1 MRKIVLLI
9 GLILMAS
16 TSLVAQ
22 KFPKVILS
30 GDYPDPSIMR
40 DGKDYYM
47 THSPFYYMPG
57 FLIWHSQ
64 DLMNWEP
71 VCRVMPEYDGS
82 AMAPDLLKY
91 GDTFYIYYPA
101 AGTNW
106 VIWAKDI
113 KGPWSKPVD
122 LKVSGID
129 PGHIVDK
136 QGNRYLYVDKGEVI
150 RLTEDGLSTIG
161 KKQKVY
167 EGWLYPDK
175 WDTECMCLESPKL
188 NYHNGYYYLTSAQ
201 GGTAGPA
208 TSHMVVSARS
218 KSIMGPWENSPYN
231 PVVHTYSA
239 TDNWWSKGHGT
250 LIDDVNGNWRIVY
263 HAYAK
268 GYHTLGRQTLIE
280 PIEWT
285 ADGWYRT
292 KSTATSIKPDKQIK
306 HGIELS
312 DDFNEANLGLQWT
325 FWKEY
330 VPKAL
335 TFDNGTLW
343 MKAKGR
349 TPADGRLLLTTA
361 EDKNYETQVEINIG
375 NGNTGGLVLFYNENA
390 YAGVVSDGKKFIVY
404 QNASKQLELPN
415 ELGKRF
421 IAKIHNQGNNLRIM
435 VSKDSKEWITLAEN
449 VDVSQMH
456 HNNYHGFYA
465 LRIGLLSAGKGR
477 AGFKQ
482 FRYKNA
488 VPQEK
493 DMSAYLM
500 VFHKDETHGLYMA
513 VSRDGYTF
521 TAMND
526 GEPVIAGDTIA
537 YQRGIRDPH
546 IYRGPDGAFYLAMT
560 DLHVFAKRDGYRET
574 EWERDRNMYGWGNN
588 YGLVLMKSWDLVNWK
603 RANIRFDKLTAGL
616 SEIGCAWA
624 PEVTY
629 DEKKGKLMI
638 YYTMRFRNEANKL
651 YYVYVND
658 DFDTIESLPQILFE
672 YPNEGVSAIDGDI
685 TKVGDK
691 YHLFYVAHDGPA
703 GIKQA
708 VSDRANGDYEYDP
721 RWYDFEPKACEAP
734 TVWKRIG
741 EDKWVLMYDVYSVT
755 PHNFGFIETSD
766 FVNFKNL
773 GRFNEGVMKTTN
785 YNAPK
790 HGAVIHLTTEEADN
804 LEKYWQKNKR
814 KYVSTASIQKNPI
827 IQGYYAD
834 PEVMY
839 SEKTGRYYIYPTCDG
854 IPNWGSTQF
863 KAFSSSDLVNWKEE
877 GGILDL
883 KNVSWAKKNAWAPSI
898 IEKKQADG
906 NYKYYYYFTAEKQ
919 IGVAISDHPTGPFID
934 SGKPLIGRELPKGMP
949 RGQNIDP
956 DVFTDPVSGNTYLYW
971 GNYYMAVCELND
983 DMVSVKPNTTR
994 ILIGHDAHYSEA
1006 AHVFYRNGYYYF
1018 TWSKNDT
1025 RSTEYEVRYVRS
1037 KSPVGPI
1044 NPAES
1049 QVVICKKPEQGIY
1062 ATGHHSVVQ
1071 VPGKDEWYIVYHRF
1085 KFPDAVTKGRDA
1097 GYHREV
1103 CIDKLEFNTDGTIK
1117 KVVPTL

>member
-250 LIDDVNGNWRIVY
+250 LIDDVNGNWWIVY

-956 DVFTDPVSGNTYLYW
+956 DVFTDPVSGKTYLYW
-971 GNYYMAVCELND
+971 GNYYMAVC
-983 DMVSVKPNTTR
+983 
-994 ILIGHDAHYSEA
+994 
-1006 AHVFYRNGYYYF
+1006 
-1018 TWSKNDT
+1018 
-1025 RSTEYEVRYVRS
+1025 
-1037 KSPVGPI
+1037 
-1044 NPAES
+1044 
-1049 QVVICKKPEQGIY
+1049 
-1062 ATGHHSVVQ
+1062 
-1071 VPGKDEWYIVYHRF
+1071 
-1085 KFPDAVTKGRDA
+1085 
-1097 GYHREV
+1097 
-1103 CIDKLEFNTDGTIK
+1103 
-1117 KVVPTL
+1117 

>member
-250 LIDDVNGNWRIVY
+250 LIDDVNGNWWIVY

-449 VDVSQMH
+449 FDLSQMH

-588 YGLVLMKSWDLVNWK
+588 SGLVLMKSWDLVNWK

-983 DMVSVKPNTTR
+983 DM
-994 ILIGHDAHYSEA
+994 
-1006 AHVFYRNGYYYF
+1006 YR
-1018 TWSKNDT
+1018 
-1025 RSTEYEVRYVRS
+1025 
-1037 KSPVGPI
+1037 
-1044 NPAES
+1044 
-1049 QVVICKKPEQGIY
+1049 
-1062 ATGHHSVVQ
+1062 
-1071 VPGKDEWYIVYHRF
+1071 
-1085 KFPDAVTKGRDA
+1085 
-1097 GYHREV
+1097 
-1103 CIDKLEFNTDGTIK
+1103 
-1117 KVVPTL
+1117 

>member
-250 LIDDVNGNWRIVY
+250 LIDDVNGNWWIVY

-898 IEKKQADG
+898 IE
-906 NYKYYYYFTAEKQ
+906 
-919 IGVAISDHPTGPFID
+919 P
-934 SGKPLIGRELPKGMP
+934 
-949 RGQNIDP
+949 
-956 DVFTDPVSGNTYLYW
+956 
-971 GNYYMAVCELND
+971 
-983 DMVSVKPNTTR
+983 
-994 ILIGHDAHYSEA
+994 
-1006 AHVFYRNGYYYF
+1006 
-1018 TWSKNDT
+1018 
-1025 RSTEYEVRYVRS
+1025 
-1037 KSPVGPI
+1037 
-1044 NPAES
+1044 
-1049 QVVICKKPEQGIY
+1049 
-1062 ATGHHSVVQ
+1062 
-1071 VPGKDEWYIVYHRF
+1071 
-1085 KFPDAVTKGRDA
+1085 
-1097 GYHREV
+1097 
-1103 CIDKLEFNTDGTIK
+1103 
-1117 KVVPTL
+1117 

>member
-250 LIDDVNGNWRIVY
+250 LIDDVNGNWWIVY

-854 IPNWGSTQF
+854 IPN
-863 KAFSSSDLVNWKEE
+863 
-877 GGILDL
+877 
-883 KNVSWAKKNAWAPSI
+883 
-898 IEKKQADG
+898 
-906 NYKYYYYFTAEKQ
+906 
-919 IGVAISDHPTGPFID
+919 
-934 SGKPLIGRELPKGMP
+934 
-949 RGQNIDP
+949 
-956 DVFTDPVSGNTYLYW
+956 
-971 GNYYMAVCELND
+971 
-983 DMVSVKPNTTR
+983 
-994 ILIGHDAHYSEA
+994 
-1006 AHVFYRNGYYYF
+1006 
-1018 TWSKNDT
+1018 
-1025 RSTEYEVRYVRS
+1025 
-1037 KSPVGPI
+1037 
-1044 NPAES
+1044 
-1049 QVVICKKPEQGIY
+1049 
-1062 ATGHHSVVQ
+1062 
-1071 VPGKDEWYIVYHRF
+1071 
-1085 KFPDAVTKGRDA
+1085 
-1097 GYHREV
+1097 
-1103 CIDKLEFNTDGTIK
+1103 
-1117 KVVPTL
+1117 

>member
-250 LIDDVNGNWRIVY
+250 LIDDVNGNWWIVY

-741 EDKWVLMYDVYSVT
+741 EDKWVLMY
-755 PHNFGFIETSD
+755 
-766 FVNFKNL
+766 
-773 GRFNEGVMKTTN
+773 
-785 YNAPK
+785 
-790 HGAVIHLTTEEADN
+790 
-804 LEKYWQKNKR
+804 
-814 KYVSTASIQKNPI
+814 
-827 IQGYYAD
+827 
-834 PEVMY
+834 
-839 SEKTGRYYIYPTCDG
+839 
-854 IPNWGSTQF
+854 
-863 KAFSSSDLVNWKEE
+863 
-877 GGILDL
+877 
-883 KNVSWAKKNAWAPSI
+883 
-898 IEKKQADG
+898 
-906 NYKYYYYFTAEKQ
+906 
-919 IGVAISDHPTGPFID
+919 
-934 SGKPLIGRELPKGMP
+934 
-949 RGQNIDP
+949 
-956 DVFTDPVSGNTYLYW
+956 
-971 GNYYMAVCELND
+971 
-983 DMVSVKPNTTR
+983 
-994 ILIGHDAHYSEA
+994 
-1006 AHVFYRNGYYYF
+1006 
-1018 TWSKNDT
+1018 
-1025 RSTEYEVRYVRS
+1025 
-1037 KSPVGPI
+1037 
-1044 NPAES
+1044 
-1049 QVVICKKPEQGIY
+1049 
-1062 ATGHHSVVQ
+1062 
-1071 VPGKDEWYIVYHRF
+1071 IV
-1085 KFPDAVTKGRDA
+1085 
-1097 GYHREV
+1097 
-1103 CIDKLEFNTDGTIK
+1103 
-1117 KVVPTL
+1117 

>member
-250 LIDDVNGNWRIVY
+250 LIDDVNGNWWIVY

-708 VSDRANGDYEYDP
+708 VSDRANGDYE
-721 RWYDFEPKACEAP
+721 
-734 TVWKRIG
+734 
-741 EDKWVLMYDVYSVT
+741 
-755 PHNFGFIETSD
+755 
-766 FVNFKNL
+766 
-773 GRFNEGVMKTTN
+773 
-785 YNAPK
+785 
-790 HGAVIHLTTEEADN
+790 
-804 LEKYWQKNKR
+804 
-814 KYVSTASIQKNPI
+814 
-827 IQGYYAD
+827 
-834 PEVMY
+834 
-839 SEKTGRYYIYPTCDG
+839 
-854 IPNWGSTQF
+854 
-863 KAFSSSDLVNWKEE
+863 
-877 GGILDL
+877 
-883 KNVSWAKKNAWAPSI
+883 
-898 IEKKQADG
+898 
-906 NYKYYYYFTAEKQ
+906 
-919 IGVAISDHPTGPFID
+919 
-934 SGKPLIGRELPKGMP
+934 
-949 RGQNIDP
+949 
-956 DVFTDPVSGNTYLYW
+956 
-971 GNYYMAVCELND
+971 
-983 DMVSVKPNTTR
+983 
-994 ILIGHDAHYSEA
+994 
-1006 AHVFYRNGYYYF
+1006 
-1018 TWSKNDT
+1018 
-1025 RSTEYEVRYVRS
+1025 
-1037 KSPVGPI
+1037 
-1044 NPAES
+1044 
-1049 QVVICKKPEQGIY
+1049 
-1062 ATGHHSVVQ
+1062 
-1071 VPGKDEWYIVYHRF
+1071 
-1085 KFPDAVTKGRDA
+1085 
-1097 GYHREV
+1097 
-1103 CIDKLEFNTDGTIK
+1103 
-1117 KVVPTL
+1117 

>member
-1 MRKIVLLI
+1 
-9 GLILMAS
+9 MAS

-250 LIDDVNGNWRIVY
+250 LIDDVNGNWWIVY

-877 GGILDL
+877 GGDFGFE
-883 KNVSWAKKNAWAPSI
+883 KCFVGKKECMGS
-898 IEKKQADG
+898 
-906 NYKYYYYFTAEKQ
+906 KYY
-919 IGVAISDHPTGPFID
+919 
-934 SGKPLIGRELPKGMP
+934 
-949 RGQNIDP
+949 
-956 DVFTDPVSGNTYLYW
+956 
-971 GNYYMAVCELND
+971 
-983 DMVSVKPNTTR
+983 
-994 ILIGHDAHYSEA
+994 
-1006 AHVFYRNGYYYF
+1006 
-1018 TWSKNDT
+1018 
-1025 RSTEYEVRYVRS
+1025 
-1037 KSPVGPI
+1037 
-1044 NPAES
+1044 
-1049 QVVICKKPEQGIY
+1049 
-1062 ATGHHSVVQ
+1062 
-1071 VPGKDEWYIVYHRF
+1071 
-1085 KFPDAVTKGRDA
+1085 
-1097 GYHREV
+1097 
-1103 CIDKLEFNTDGTIK
+1103 
-1117 KVVPTL
+1117 

>member
-250 LIDDVNGNWRIVY
+250 LIDDVNGNWWIVY

-827 IQGYYAD
+827 IQGYNAD

>member
-250 LIDDVNGNWRIVY
+250 LIDDVNGNWWIVY

-574 EWERDRNMYGWGNN
+574 
-588 YGLVLMKSWDLVNWK
+588 V
-603 RANIRFDKLTAGL
+603 TAICMVG
-616 SEIGCAWA
+616 E
-624 PEVTY
+624 
-629 DEKKGKLMI
+629 
-638 YYTMRFRNEANKL
+638 
-651 YYVYVND
+651 
-658 DFDTIESLPQILFE
+658 TIM
-672 YPNEGVSAIDGDI
+672 D
-685 TKVGDK
+685 
-691 YHLFYVAHDGPA
+691 
-703 GIKQA
+703 
-708 VSDRANGDYEYDP
+708 
-721 RWYDFEPKACEAP
+721 WY
-734 TVWKRIG
+734 
-741 EDKWVLMYDVYSVT
+741 
-755 PHNFGFIETSD
+755 
-766 FVNFKNL
+766 
-773 GRFNEGVMKTTN
+773 
-785 YNAPK
+785 
-790 HGAVIHLTTEEADN
+790 
-804 LEKYWQKNKR
+804 
-814 KYVSTASIQKNPI
+814 
-827 IQGYYAD
+827 
-834 PEVMY
+834 
-839 SEKTGRYYIYPTCDG
+839 
-854 IPNWGSTQF
+854 
-863 KAFSSSDLVNWKEE
+863 
-877 GGILDL
+877 
-883 KNVSWAKKNAWAPSI
+883 
-898 IEKKQADG
+898 
-906 NYKYYYYFTAEKQ
+906 
-919 IGVAISDHPTGPFID
+919 
-934 SGKPLIGRELPKGMP
+934 
-949 RGQNIDP
+949 
-956 DVFTDPVSGNTYLYW
+956 
-971 GNYYMAVCELND
+971 
-983 DMVSVKPNTTR
+983 
-994 ILIGHDAHYSEA
+994 
-1006 AHVFYRNGYYYF
+1006 
-1018 TWSKNDT
+1018 
-1025 RSTEYEVRYVRS
+1025 
-1037 KSPVGPI
+1037 
-1044 NPAES
+1044 
-1049 QVVICKKPEQGIY
+1049 
-1062 ATGHHSVVQ
+1062 
-1071 VPGKDEWYIVYHRF
+1071 
-1085 KFPDAVTKGRDA
+1085 
-1097 GYHREV
+1097 
-1103 CIDKLEFNTDGTIK
+1103 
-1117 KVVPTL
+1117 

>member
-250 LIDDVNGNWRIVY
+250 LIDDVNGNWWIVY

-883 KNVSWAKKNAWAPSI
+883 KNVS
-898 IEKKQADG
+898 
-906 NYKYYYYFTAEKQ
+906 
-919 IGVAISDHPTGPFID
+919 
-934 SGKPLIGRELPKGMP
+934 
-949 RGQNIDP
+949 
-956 DVFTDPVSGNTYLYW
+956 
-971 GNYYMAVCELND
+971 
-983 DMVSVKPNTTR
+983 
-994 ILIGHDAHYSEA
+994 
-1006 AHVFYRNGYYYF
+1006 
-1018 TWSKNDT
+1018 
-1025 RSTEYEVRYVRS
+1025 
-1037 KSPVGPI
+1037 
-1044 NPAES
+1044 
-1049 QVVICKKPEQGIY
+1049 
-1062 ATGHHSVVQ
+1062 
-1071 VPGKDEWYIVYHRF
+1071 
-1085 KFPDAVTKGRDA
+1085 
-1097 GYHREV
+1097 
-1103 CIDKLEFNTDGTIK
+1103 
-1117 KVVPTL
+1117 

>member
-1 MRKIVLLI
+1 M
-9 GLILMAS
+9 
-16 TSLVAQ
+16 
-22 KFPKVILS
+22 
-30 GDYPDPSIMR
+30 
-40 DGKDYYM
+40 
-47 THSPFYYMPG
+47 
-57 FLIWHSQ
+57 
-64 DLMNWEP
+64 
-71 VCRVMPEYDGS
+71 
-82 AMAPDLLKY
+82 
-91 GDTFYIYYPA
+91 
-101 AGTNW
+101 
-106 VIWAKDI
+106 
-113 KGPWSKPVD
+113 D

-250 LIDDVNGNWRIVY
+250 LIDDVNGNWWIVY

-854 IPNWGSTQF
+854 IPNWGVHSLRLF
-863 KAFSSSDLVNWKEE
+863 LRV
-877 GGILDL
+877 
-883 KNVSWAKKNAWAPSI
+883 
-898 IEKKQADG
+898 
-906 NYKYYYYFTAEKQ
+906 
-919 IGVAISDHPTGPFID
+919 
-934 SGKPLIGRELPKGMP
+934 
-949 RGQNIDP
+949 
-956 DVFTDPVSGNTYLYW
+956 
-971 GNYYMAVCELND
+971 
-983 DMVSVKPNTTR
+983 
-994 ILIGHDAHYSEA
+994 
-1006 AHVFYRNGYYYF
+1006 
-1018 TWSKNDT
+1018 TW
-1025 RSTEYEVRYVRS
+1025 
-1037 KSPVGPI
+1037 
-1044 NPAES
+1044 
-1049 QVVICKKPEQGIY
+1049 
-1062 ATGHHSVVQ
+1062 
-1071 VPGKDEWYIVYHRF
+1071 
-1085 KFPDAVTKGRDA
+1085 
-1097 GYHREV
+1097 
-1103 CIDKLEFNTDGTIK
+1103 
-1117 KVVPTL
+1117 